1 MLAYI
6 FYFSRVPTTVR
17 ANPGFKTTYVWYIA
31 KTSPSLII
39 THAYSGLSMLFASV
53 PKDYQWIIGL
63 LSPLAET
70 ISFYILRK
78 ASEKPSGS
86 NGETKPSVKLRLLH
100 YVITKHEVFLA
111 VIVGNIATTL
121 TTYTVIAMDF
131 AIMTF
136 KAWKIIRYKKKGKN
150 VSGEYN
156 RAHLVSNT

>member
-1 MLAYI
+1 M
-6 FYFSRVPTTVR
+6 
-17 ANPGFKTTYVWYIA
+17 
-31 KTSPSLII
+31 
-39 THAYSGLSMLFASV
+39 
-53 PKDYQWIIGL
+53 
-63 LSPLAET
+63 AET
-70 ISFYILRK
+70 ISIYILRK

-86 NGETKPSVKLRLLH
+86 NGEKKSSVKLRLLH

-156 RAHLVSNT
+156 

>member
-1 MLAYI
+1 
-6 FYFSRVPTTVR
+6 
-17 ANPGFKTTYVWYIA
+17 
-31 KTSPSLII
+31 
-39 THAYSGLSMLFASV
+39 MLFASV

-70 ISFYILRK
+70 ISYYILRK

-86 NGETKPSVKLRLLH
+86 NGKKKSSVKLRLLH
-100 YVITKHEVFLA
+100 YTITKHEVFLA

-121 TTYTVIAMDF
+121 TTYTLIAMDF

-150 VSGEYN
+150 VNGEYIW
-156 RAHLVSNT
+156 AHLASSTYT